1 MGFLTKEGLQNLTN
15 KLVQGDAIKVASHRG
30 KNVKEVIDNIQRE
43 CENVALP
50 NTMTLENRI
59 SEFKVGQGRDVD
71 VSGDVE
77 EGKIEVELEGKTY
90 QNLAY
95 STQYLFNTN
104 RLECF
109 TVERDKN
116 NNHVRVVAKE
126 DMTSGYMYFNCGQ
139 VSKTLIKPNT
149 TYTAIIKKNPTV
161 TNMRLMLSN
170 GDALNISAKFSDFDS
185 LGRCKFVT
193 NDMEDS
199 TRNIIYINNKY
210 SIKKGDAFEI
220 EDLIILEGDHAQNPI
235 EELPNYFEGIKSS
248 FEDGIVDIEVQGKNL
263 FDNSK
268 IRNHSLIS
276 FDGEYVT
283 CVSDG
288 KGYQIFNNTDSA
300 KLLKPNKTYYVS
312 VNVIENTLD
321 STFEVQFGVGEG
333 RIENAMPKLHSYI
346 DSKFTGVKKITGVTQ
361 SDLKGKNILD
371 CRMVSNSKS
380 GYIRFK
386 IMITEVENE
395 KFEPYYK
402 KKISFNIEE
411 PLRSLP
417 NGVCDEIRNNNGQ
430 WELVKRVGK
439 LVFDGTENWVSSG
452 TPPDDTNFKRFD
464 LTLSNTLK
472 KGDGV
477 KLLCNNLPHIYIH
490 SLPNGSKSITQECIS
505 NHSVDINTTNV
516 VMKTSTIGGT
526 SVTNFKQY
534 LSNNPLVVYYEL
546 QSPIITPIDPIEF
559 DISQGAVININ
570 SDISPTSTHKV
581 ILNRAGQIEQS
592 IELIANLK
600 SRINELE
607 NIYDSNLIATQYRLN
622 NLKLNYE
629 LEREED

>member
-59 SEFKVGQGRDVD
+59 SEFKVGKGRDVD

-77 EGKIEVELEGKTY
+77 EGKINVELQGKTW
-90 QNLAY
+90 QNL
-95 STQYLFNTN
+95 
-104 RLECF
+104 
-109 TVERDKN
+109 
-116 NNHVRVVAKE
+116 
-126 DMTSGYMYFNCGQ
+126 CGQ
-139 VSKTLIKPNT
+139 KITVGKYWDETDTEYSLTLPMGNGQPQIYHKLSQPLKPNT
-149 TYTAIIKKNPTV
+149 TYTLIFNFTRF
-161 TNMRLMLSN
+161 NS
-170 GDALNISAKFSDFDS
+170 GALHFDFRNEANNISMGNSHISDIATGIKIRKITTPSENIATKFRLFNVNGKDNDFA
-185 LGRCKFVT
+185 F
-193 NDMEDS
+193 
-199 TRNIIYINNKY
+199 
-210 SIKKGDAFEI
+210 KKHF
-220 EDLIILEGDHAQNPI
+220 IILEGDYTQTPI
-235 EELPNYFEGIKSS
+235 EELPKYFEGIKSS
-248 FEDGIVDIEVQGKNL
+248 FEDRIVDVEVQGKNL

-268 IRNHSLIS
+268 IRDHSLIS

-288 KGYQIFNNTDSA
+288 KGYQVFNNTDSA
-300 KLLKPNKTYYVS
+300 KLLKPNKTYYIS

-402 KKISFNIEE
+402 KKISFNIGE

-417 NGVCDEIRNNNGQ
+417 NGVADEIRNNNGQ
-430 WELVKRVGK
+430 WELVRRTATAIIN
-439 LVFDGTENWVSSG
+439 GTEPWERSYSG
-452 TPPDDTNFKRFD
+452 WNNIVFCCSDNYFPGIRSIDVNTKNVIA
-464 LTLSNTLK
+464 NTLPSLHIGALCSGLGNTGICSHNWSTK
-472 KGDGV
+472 KLQVAIKDIDTV
-477 KLLCNNLPHIYIH
+477 EKL
-490 SLPNGSKSITQECIS
+490 KAWFA
-505 NHSVDINTTNV
+505 D
-516 VMKTSTIGGT
+516 
-526 SVTNFKQY
+526 
-534 LSNNPLVVYYEL
+534 NPTEIIYEL
-546 QSPIITPIDPIEF
+546 TNPIITPIEPIEF
-559 DISQGAVININ
+559 NISQGATVSIN
-570 SDISPTSTHKV
+570 SDIAPVSTYDAV
-581 ILNRAGQIEQS
+581 LNRAGQIEQG
-592 IELIANLK
+592 IELIADLK

-607 NIYDSNLIATQYRLN
+607 NIYDSNLIATQYRID

>member
-1 MGFLTKEGLQNLTN
+1 MAFLDKTGLQNLTN

-59 SEFKVGQGRDVD
+59 SKFKVGQGRDVD

-77 EGKIEVELEGKTY
+77 EGKIEVELQGKTW
-90 QNLAY
+90 QNLVEYIADYEGYEKNGFYY
-95 STQYLFNTN
+95 S
-104 RLECF
+104 
-109 TVERDKN
+109 KN
-116 NNHVRVVAKE
+116 ASRKL
-126 DMTSGYMYFNCGQ
+126 SFG
-139 VSKTLIKPNT
+139 LKPNT
-149 TYTAIIKKNPTV
+149 VYTRILDVKECFEPFWMYDLINNSDGTYRQYSYRIKQGLVINKFTSSDLGTINSYTFNPDQNV
-161 TNMRLMLSN
+161 TNKEN
-170 GDALNISAKFSDFDS
+170 FNIVI
-185 LGRCKFVT
+185 GR
-193 NDMEDS
+193 M
-199 TRNIIYINNKY
+199 I
-210 SIKKGDAFEI
+210 
-220 EDLIILEGDHAQNPI
+220 LLEGDYTQTPV
-235 EELPNYFEGIKSS
+235 EELPKYFSGIKSS
-248 FEDGIVDIEVQGKNL
+248 FEDGIVDVEVQGKNL

-268 IRNHSLIS
+268 IRDHSLIS

-288 KGYQIFNNTDSA
+288 KGYRVFNNTDSA
-300 KLLKPNKTYYVS
+300 KLLKPNKTYYIS

-346 DSKFTGVKKITGVTQ
+346 DSKFTGVKKTTGVTQ

-402 KKISFNIEE
+402 KKISFNIGE

-417 NGVCDEIRNNNGQ
+417 NGVRDEIKGNELIRRVGKIDLIGEEFWGVYHFENVNDTSTQTTGFFLPINNIKKIYNGGNLLSDKFGYLASLWDSSADFEGINTDSNNNGR
-430 WELVKRVGK
+430 LILRILKTK
-439 LVFDGTENWVSSG
+439 L
-452 TPPDDTNFKRFD
+452 K
-464 LTLSNTLK
+464 
-472 KGDGV
+472 
-477 KLLCNNLPHIYIH
+477 
-490 SLPNGSKSITQECIS
+490 TQ
-505 NHSVDINTTNV
+505 DIN
-516 VMKTSTIGGT
+516 G
-526 SVTNFKQY
+526 FKQW
-534 LSNNPLVVYYEL
+534 LQQNPTAVYYEL
-546 QSPIITPIDPIEF
+546 AEPIITPIEPLEF
-559 DISQGAVININ
+559 EVKPLATMTIN
-570 SDISPTSTHKV
+570 SEIAPISKHKV
-581 ILNRAGQIEQS
+581 VLNRAGQIEQG
-592 IELIANLK
+592 IQLIADLRN
-600 SRINELE
+600 RINTLE
-607 NIYDSNLIATQYRLN
+607 SIYDSNLIATQYKLD

>member
-1 MGFLTKEGLQNLTN
+1 MAFLDKTGLQTLTN

-59 SEFKVGQGRDVD
+59 NGFKVGQGRDVD

-77 EGKIEVELEGKTY
+77 EGKIEVELQGKTW
-90 QNLAY
+90 QNLVEYIADYEGYGKNGSYY
-95 STQYLFNTN
+95 SKNASRKL
-104 RLECF
+104 CF
-109 TVERDKN
+109 
-116 NNHVRVVAKE
+116 
-126 DMTSGYMYFNCGQ
+126 G
-139 VSKTLIKPNT
+139 LKPNT
-149 TYTAIIKKNPTV
+149 VYTRILDVKECFEPFWMYDSINNSDGTYRQYSYRIKQGLVINKFTSSDLGTINSYIFNPDQNV
-161 TNMRLMLSN
+161 TNKEN
-170 GDALNISAKFSDFDS
+170 FNIVI
-185 LGRCKFVT
+185 GR
-193 NDMEDS
+193 M
-199 TRNIIYINNKY
+199 I
-210 SIKKGDAFEI
+210 
-220 EDLIILEGDHAQNPI
+220 LLEGDYTQTPT
-235 EELPNYFEGIKSS
+235 EELPSYFEGIKSS
-248 FEDGIVDIEVQGKNL
+248 FKDGIVDVEVQGKNL

-268 IRNHSLIS
+268 IRNHSLIN

-333 RIENAMPKLHSYI
+333 RIENAIPKLHSYI

-402 KKISFNIEE
+402 KKISFNIGE

-430 WELVKRVGK
+430 WELVRRVGK
-439 LVFDGTENWVSSG
+439 LVFDGTENWMASG

-472 KGDGV
+472 KGDSV

-505 NHSVDINTTNV
+505 HHSIDINTTNV
-516 VMKTSTIGGT
+516 VLKTSTIGGT
-526 SVTNFKQY
+526 SVANFKQY
-534 LSNNPLVVYYEL
+534 LSNNSLVVYYEL
-546 QSPIITPIDPIEF
+546 QSPIITPIEPIEF
-559 DISQGAVININ
+559 NISQGAVININ
-570 SDISPTSTHKV
+570 SNISPASTHKV
-581 ILNRAGQIEQS
+581 ILNRAGQIEQGIS
-592 IELIANLK
+592 LIADLRN
-600 SRINELE
+600 RVNTLE
-607 NIYDSNLIATQYRLN
+607 SIYDSNLIATQYKLD

>member
-1 MGFLTKEGLQNLTN
+1 MAFLDKTGLQNLTN

-59 SEFKVGQGRDVD
+59 SKFKVGQGRDVD

-77 EGKIEVELEGKTY
+77 EGKIEVELQGKTW
-90 QNLAY
+90 QNLVEYIADYEGYEKNGFYY
-95 STQYLFNTN
+95 S
-104 RLECF
+104 
-109 TVERDKN
+109 KN
-116 NNHVRVVAKE
+116 ASRKL
-126 DMTSGYMYFNCGQ
+126 SFG
-139 VSKTLIKPNT
+139 LKPNT
-149 TYTAIIKKNPTV
+149 VYTRILDVKECFEPFWMYDSINNSDGTYRQYSYRIKQGLVINKFTSSDLGTINSYTFNPDQNV
-161 TNMRLMLSN
+161 TNKEN
-170 GDALNISAKFSDFDS
+170 FNIVI
-185 LGRCKFVT
+185 GR
-193 NDMEDS
+193 M
-199 TRNIIYINNKY
+199 I
-210 SIKKGDAFEI
+210 
-220 EDLIILEGDHAQNPI
+220 LLEGDYTQTPV
-235 EELPNYFEGIKSS
+235 EELPKYFSGIKSS
-248 FEDGIVDIEVQGKNL
+248 FEDGIVDVEVQGKNL

-268 IRNHSLIS
+268 IRDHSLIS

-288 KGYQIFNNTDSA
+288 KGYRVFNNTDSA
-300 KLLKPNKTYYVS
+300 KLLKPNKTYYIS

-346 DSKFTGVKKITGVTQ
+346 DSKFTGVKKTTGVTQ

-402 KKISFNIEE
+402 KKISFNIGE

-430 WELVKRVGK
+430 WELVRRVGK
-439 LVFDGTENWVSSG
+439 IVLDGTTSYSETSS
-452 TPPDDTNFKRFD
+452 DSS
-464 LTLSNTLK
+464 LSNTMRFIFYPQILRKSGVENLYCDKFAVRNVYALDEEGVLGSAGGNAMYIRLLK
-472 KGDGV
+472 S
-477 KLLCNNLPHIYIH
+477 KLE
-490 SLPNGSKSITQECIS
+490 TQ
-505 NHSVDINTTNV
+505 DIAGFKKWLKVNPTT
-516 VMKTSTIGGT
+516 I
-526 SVTNFKQY
+526 
-534 LSNNPLVVYYEL
+534 YYEL
-546 QSPIITPIDPIEF
+546 ETPIITLIEPIEF
-559 DISQGAVININ
+559 DVKPLATMIIN
-570 SDISPTSTHKV
+570 SEIAPISKHKV
-581 ILNRAGQIEQS
+581 VLNRAGQIEQG
-592 IELIANLK
+592 IQLIADLRN
-600 SRINELE
+600 RINTLE
-607 NIYDSNLIATQYRLN
+607 SIYDSNLIATQYKLD